1 MLLHKSALRTL
12 LSDEETIVLANWK
25 KRIHTSMSDE
35 HPQNTLD
42 FLQHVVR
49 PSGIFKT
56 AYMTCSNCD
65 LGHYAA
71 QCAIHSSNIKVL
83 VFLIEHNF
91 MMLKQGSIVL
101 CPEKLPGT
109 VGTTSNVYE
118 EDEPYMFTAI
128 MYGNSASVATLLEHG
143 VAANGMC
150 QNTTFLSLA
159 VQRWCECRHDHADA
173 VAKIQLLLMYA
184 ADPLATD
191 ALGCTSFTVLCRNAH
206 SVSLYCTMTGT
217 PCNIQRNVQKQISL
231 SRLLDHLILHIMKPS
246 IDLGES
252 AAWHATVHTNPL
264 QTPANNGNT
273 WLMWLLFNRGVCI
286 DTVNESGQNAL
297 FVGKSAHKR
306 TSRGVRGSSHGH
318 RATTANTA
326 TPKNPRTLATRQAAA
341 HVFYTTT
348 PIASLQFLVTHGI
361 DVARNDIYDRTPII
375 HLLLQYPYSDKLHEK
390 LWFFFKSGVDIK
402 HTCTQKNSA
411 LSLSE
416 ALARQNTRLFEP
428 IAALV
433 RTMLILHE
441 QKQQYHQIQ

>member
-12 LSDEETIVLANWK
+12 LSDEETVVLASWK

-35 HPQNTLD
+35 RPQNTLD
-42 FLQHVVR
+42 FLEHEVR
-49 PSGIFKT
+49 PSSIFRT

-83 VFLIEHNF
+83 VFLIEHSF

-101 CPEKLPGT
+101 CPAKLPGSM
-109 VGTTSNVYE
+109 GTTSNVYE

-128 MYGNSASVATLLEHG
+128 MYGNYAAVATLLEHG
-143 VAANGMC
+143 VAANGIC

-159 VQRWCECRHDHADA
+159 VRRWCECKHDHADA

-191 ALGCTSFTVLCRNAH
+191 ALGCTSFTVLCSNAY
-206 SVSLYCTMTGT
+206 SVPLHCTLTGT
-217 PCNIQRNVQKQISL
+217 PCNMQRSIQKQTGL
-231 SRLLDHLILHIMKPS
+231 LRLLDQLILHIMKPW

-252 AAWHATVHTNPL
+252 AAWHASVRTNPL

-273 WLMWLLFNRGVCI
+273 WLMWLLFKRGVCI
-286 DTVNESGQNAL
+286 DTVNEFGQNAL

-306 TSRGVRGSSHGH
+306 TSRGARGSSHGH
-318 RATTANTA
+318 RATTATTA
-326 TPKNPRTLATRQAAA
+326 TPKRPHTLATQQAAE

-375 HLLLQYPYSDKLHEK
+375 HLLLQYPYSDKLCEK
-390 LWFFFKSGVDIK
+390 LCFLFKSGVDIK

-433 RTMLILHE
+433 RTMLTLH
-441 QKQQYHQIQ
+441 QQNQ